1 MPKTR
6 QTMTISL
13 PEAMVLEVQRVSRE
27 ENRTHSEL
35 VREALRRYF
44 SARFPVVE
52 PTKSELAGIAAGRA
66 EIAAGKYV
74 TLDELLHG
82 LDVKNRQASRK
93 SPAKTSRS

>member
-44 SARFPVVE
+44 LARFPVVG
-52 PTKSELAGIAAGRA
+52 PTKAELAGVTAGRA
-66 EIAAGKYV
+66 EIAKGEYMTV
-74 TLDELLHG
+74 SELLHA
-82 LDVKNRQASRK
+82 LDSSNRKAGRKNAAK
-93 SPAKTSRS
+93 SPRA